1 MFIYLRSI
9 SEDKPGP
16 KWQSNFDKVWPFY
29 KKWFLSQGYSG
40 RPGYLTSSHK
50 LKEFMP
56 EIFPLYENLCEL
68 AGGGDLESRFLSQY
82 SPPPF
87 MSGCSQIAWTRD
99 ANFLIRNYDYSPRL
113 FEGVLFKTNWLKPV
127 IGVGDCTWGL
137 LDGINANGLCISLT
151 FGGRNI
157 TGDGFG
163 IPLIVRYLLET
174 CASNAEV
181 ISSLQHL
188 PVHMSYNLT
197 ILDSNRHFS
206 TVYLSPD
213 RPAAIVETPIGVN
226 HQHSIEW
233 DDYAAVS
240 ATLQRQHFLEECL
253 YNPQETSRT
262 IKQKFL
268 QTPLY
273 NTNFERGFGTLY
285 TAVYDP
291 DKRACQM
298 RWPGRKKLFSFT
310 DFDEQKLQVNLTK
323 IFFDPRLSI

>member
-9 SEDKPGP
+9 SEDKPGT
-16 KWQSNFDKVWPFY
+16 KWLANFEKVWPFY

-40 RPGYLTSSHK
+40 RPGYLTSSQK
-50 LKEFMP
+50 LEECMP
-56 EIFPLYENLCEL
+56 ELFPLYESLCEL

-82 SPPPF
+82 TPPPF

-99 ANFLIRNYDYSPRL
+99 SNILIRNYDYSPRL

-127 IGVGDCTWGL
+127 IGISDCTWGL
-137 LDGINANGLCISLT
+137 LDGINANGLSVSLT

-157 TGDGFG
+157 TGVGFG
-163 IPLIVRYLLET
+163 IPLVVRYILET
-174 CASNAEV
+174 CASTPEAVQTLRN
-181 ISSLQHL
+181 L

-197 ILDSNRHFS
+197 VLDAQKQFA

-213 RPAAIVETPIGVN
+213 RPAAVMDTPIGVN
-226 HQHSIEW
+226 HQHVVEW

-240 ATLQRQHFLEECL
+240 ATLQRQTFLEACL
-253 YNPQETSRT
+253 INPEETLRT

-268 QTPLY
+268 QPPLY
-273 NTNFERGFGTLY
+273 NINFERGFGTLY

-291 DKRACQM
+291 EKKECQM
-298 RWPGRKKLFSFT
+298 RWPGKKKKFSFR
-310 DFDEQKLQVNLTK
+310 DFEEEKLQINLQK

>member
-9 SEDKPGP
+9 SEDKPGE
-16 KWQSNFDKVWPFY
+16 KWSANFEKVWPYY

-40 RPGYLTSSHK
+40 RPGYLTSSQQ
-50 LKEFMP
+50 LKAHMP
-56 EIFPLYENLCEL
+56 ELFPLYETLCEL
-68 AGGGDLESRFLSQY
+68 VGGGDLESRFLSQY
-82 SPPPF
+82 TPPPF

-99 ANFLIRNYDYSPRL
+99 ANLLIRNYDYSPRL

-127 IGVGDCTWGL
+127 MGISDCTWGL
-137 LDGINANGLCISLT
+137 LDGINANGLSVSLT

-157 TGDGFG
+157 TGKGFG
-163 IPLIVRYLLET
+163 IPLVVRYLLET
-174 CASNAEV
+174 CGSAAEAV
-181 ISSLQHL
+181 ETLKKM

-197 ILDSNRHFS
+197 ILDSRKNFA

-213 RPAAIVETPIGVN
+213 RPPAITDTPIGVN
-226 HQHSIEW
+226 HQLTVEW
-233 DDYAAVS
+233 NDYAVVS
-240 ATLQRQHFLEECL
+240 ATLQRQKFLEECL
-253 YNPQETSRT
+253 FNPTETHRT

-268 QTPLY
+268 QPPLY

-291 DKRACQM
+291 EKRNCEL
-298 RWPGRKKLFSFT
+298 RWPGRKKKFSFT
-310 DFDEQKLQVNLTK
+310 HFDEEKLQINLQK